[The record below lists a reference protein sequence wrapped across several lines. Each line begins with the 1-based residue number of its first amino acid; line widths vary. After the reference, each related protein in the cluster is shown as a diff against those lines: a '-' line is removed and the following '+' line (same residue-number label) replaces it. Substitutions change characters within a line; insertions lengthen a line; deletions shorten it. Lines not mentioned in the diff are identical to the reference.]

1 MRRIKGLGGFIQTL
15 KSASHTRSTL
25 FAPNVLIMPPKRF
38 NPFRIPDKLLNDPVL
53 TEIIQNYLPRNYNFE
68 IHKTIWRI
76 RCLKARCV
84 ALQMPEGLLRFA
96 TTLSEIFQRFGSA
109 SYKFNDEDPEQE
121 KADDASSEVD
131 IIILGDVTYGA
142 CCIDDFTAKALGAD
156 LLVHYG
162 HSCLIP
168 IQSLSVLYVFVDI
181 AFDMAHFID
190 SIKTIF
196 PSNAS
201 FALFST
207 IQFVSSLPAIKK
219 SLQEGGFKIIIPQ
232 RLPLS
237 PGELL
242 GCTSP
247 KVEVSLVSSFSLFV
261 NKSDT
266 LNHCF
271 VFWEICSSSNAFST
285 SLSFAKVSGVD
296 FMVFIGDGRFHLESA
311 MLANPTL
318 PAYLYDPYNKVLTH
332 ESYDHALMRT
342 NRRRSIETA
351 QSAQRF
357 GIILGTLGRQG
368 SPPVV
373 HLLQRRIEELGR
385 NFFVVLLSEIFP
397 DKLKLFGDKVDAWI
411 QVACPRLSIDWGM
424 EFEKPLL
431 TPYEAAVALGMAD
444 GKWSD
449 ARPYPT
455 DYYAYDSLGPW
466 TPNHVDNRLN
476 VRVPSLRPSK
486 KSPTACCDHNKC
498 NHVKI
503 GWNSLGLLYSGQVSE
518 PVPFSNVRVFCLS
531 QTAPLSTNLAYSYD
545 KNVPRI
551 VLLSFSWSLI

>member
-1 MRRIKGLGGFIQTL
+1 
-15 KSASHTRSTL
+15 
-25 FAPNVLIMPPKRF
+25 MPPKRF
-38 NPFRIPDKLLNDPVL
+38 NPFRIPDELLNDPEL
-53 TEIIQNYLPRNYNFE
+53 AEIIQTHLPSNYNFE

-76 RCLKARCV
+76 RCLKARTV

-96 TTLSEIFQRFGSA
+96 ATLSEIFRRFGSK
-109 SYKFNDEDPEQE
+109 SYKLDNGDLEQRR
-121 KADDASSEVD
+121 DGNVSSEVD

-142 CCIDDFTAKALGAD
+142 CCIDDFSAKALGAD

-181 AFDMAHFID
+181 AFDVAHFID
-190 SIKTIF
+190 SVKNVL
-196 PSNAS
+196 PSGVP

-207 IQFVSSLPAIKK
+207 VQFVSSLPAIKK
-219 SLQEGGFKIIIPQ
+219 SLQESGFNVIIPQ

-247 KVEVSLVSSFSLFV
+247 K
-261 NKSDT
+261 
-266 LNHCF
+266 
-271 VFWEICSSSNAFST
+271 I
-285 SLSFAKVSGVD
+285 SGVN

-318 PAYLYDPYNKVLTH
+318 PAYMYDPYNKVLTL
-332 ESYDHALMRT
+332 ESYDHASMRA
-342 NRRRSIETA
+342 NRRRAIETA

-357 GIILGTLGRQG
+357 GLILGTLGRQG

-385 NFFVVLLSEIFP
+385 KYFIVLLSEITP
-397 DKLKLFGDKVDAWI
+397 DKLKHFGNKVDAWI
-411 QVACPRLSIDWGM
+411 QVACPRLSIDWGT

-431 TPYEAAVALGMAD
+431 TPYEAAVALEMVD
-444 GKWSD
+444 GTWSD
-449 ARPYPT
+449 ANPYPT

-466 TPNHVDNRLN
+466 TPNHVDNRPDVL
-476 VRVPSLRPSK
+476 PRPSK
-486 KSPTACCDHNKC
+486 KLPTVSCDHERHN
-498 NHVKI
+498 
-503 GWNSLGLLYSGQVSE
+503 Q
-518 PVPFSNVRVFCLS
+518 
-531 QTAPLSTNLAYSYD
+531 
-545 KNVPRI
+545 
-551 VLLSFSWSLI
+551 

>member
-1 MRRIKGLGGFIQTL
+1 MTL
-15 KSASHTRSTL
+15 YCVPQQQMNLIGIGAAKKSQKLSIRSIPL
-25 FAPNVLIMPPKRF
+25 FAPNVLVMPPKRF
-38 NPFRIPDKLLNDPVL
+38 NPFRIPDKLLNDQIL

-247 KVEVSLVSSFSLFV
+247 
-261 NKSDT
+261 
-266 LNHCF
+266 
-271 VFWEICSSSNAFST
+271 
-285 SLSFAKVSGVD
+285 KVSGVD

-498 NHVKI
+498 N
-503 GWNSLGLLYSGQVSE
+503 Q
-518 PVPFSNVRVFCLS
+518 
-531 QTAPLSTNLAYSYD
+531 
-545 KNVPRI
+545 
-551 VLLSFSWSLI
+551 